1 MDTMSARRT
10 PQEIS
15 KVSYTPIEAAARWA
29 GLLRHE
35 EEIRLR
41 LGDRL
46 LPAADEFL
54 QWPEFRLK
62 AALLYDAI
70 VHGELACEIDGVRSE
85 DVTGVSENLRLRHVD
100 LRTWFTRYYPSD
112 RPAFLFTESERQA
125 HPTITLDAI
134 NAFVFEREA
143 LKLELANYRRKLET
157 LRAKSKET
165 STRCDATGT
174 AADTGADALT
184 DLRNETTYLHIVGGL
199 LTLLLGHAPSGKPY
213 SSFTTQAAIIDALVA
228 QHGGRL
234 GITERTLQ
242 SRFAEAKR
250 RLSST

>member
-1 MDTMSARRT
+1 MSARRT
-10 PQEIS
+10 PHEIS
-15 KVSYTPIEAAARWA
+15 KVSYSPIEAAVRWA

-35 EEIRLR
+35 EEIRR
-41 LGDRL
+41 QLGDRL
-46 LPAADEFL
+46 VPAADDFL
-54 QWPEFRLK
+54 QWPDLRLK
-62 AALLYDAI
+62 AALLHDAI
-70 VHGELACEIDGVRSE
+70 VHGELACEVGGVRSD
-85 DVTGVSENLRLRHVD
+85 DVTRVSEDLRVRHVD
-100 LRTWFTRYYPSD
+100 LRAWFTRYYPSD
-112 RPAFLFTESERQA
+112 RPAFLFTECERQA

-143 LKLELANYRRKLET
+143 LKLELADYRRKLES

-165 STRCDATGT
+165 SARSDTTGT
-174 AADTGADALT
+174 AAGAGAEALT

-199 LTLLLGHAPSGKPY
+199 LTLLLGHGPSGKPY

-242 SRFAEAKR
+242 ARFAEAKR